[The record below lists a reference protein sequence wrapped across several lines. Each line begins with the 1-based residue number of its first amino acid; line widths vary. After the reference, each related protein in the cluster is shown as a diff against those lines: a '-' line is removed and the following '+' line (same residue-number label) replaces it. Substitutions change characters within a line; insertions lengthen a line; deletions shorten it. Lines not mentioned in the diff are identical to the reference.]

1 VGVKMGVEERTI
13 SVRGVYS
20 VTASYDVILK
30 EINLPGIRIDIK
42 VGNKVVPSK
51 LYIFIWRLLQNK
63 IPTRRGILNDS
74 ERLCVGDCV
83 SGKSLTLLFL
93 FLVYDILECKGENYR
108 LVASAR
114 CTVQLRTLDYWE
126 EIT

>member
-1 VGVKMGVEERTI
+1 MGVEERTI

-51 LYIFIWRLLQNK
+51 LYIFIWRH
-63 IPTRRGILNDS
+63 
-74 ERLCVGDCV
+74 
-83 SGKSLTLLFL
+83 F
-93 FLVYDILECKGENYR
+93 
-108 LVASAR
+108 
-114 CTVQLRTLDYWE
+114 
-126 EIT
+126 

>member
-42 VGNKVVPSK
+42 VGNKSGSIKIVY
-51 LYIFIWRLLQNK
+51 LYL
-63 IPTRRGILNDS
+63 
-74 ERLCVGDCV
+74 
-83 SGKSLTLLFL
+83 
-93 FLVYDILECKGENYR
+93 
-108 LVASAR
+108 
-114 CTVQLRTLDYWE
+114 
-126 EIT
+126 EITSKQDPNQR

>member
-1 VGVKMGVEERTI
+1 MGVQERTI

-63 IPTRRGILNDS
+63 IPTNDNLTRRGILNDS
-74 ERLCVGDCV
+74 ERLCWG
-83 SGKSLTLLFL
+83 
-93 FLVYDILECKGENYR
+93 
-108 LVASAR
+108 
-114 CTVQLRTLDYWE
+114 LR
-126 EIT
+126 